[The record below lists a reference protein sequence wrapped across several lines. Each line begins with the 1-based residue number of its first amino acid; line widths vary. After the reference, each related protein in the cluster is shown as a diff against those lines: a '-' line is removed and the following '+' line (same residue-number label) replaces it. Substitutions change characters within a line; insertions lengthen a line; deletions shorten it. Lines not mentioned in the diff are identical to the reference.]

1 MHNPSSNK
9 LNNLPSHKNLLA
21 NINPNNQV
29 PYTMPNLDFT
39 SEEQGESIRVCVRI
53 RPMNMTEIGRGDA
66 KCVEYTNSSTV
77 LFKNKNIQRHYN
89 YNISFGEGAT
99 QEDVFYSCS
108 INVIFFNNFFRN

>member
-1 MHNPSSNK
+1 MHNPTSKK
-9 LNNLPSHKNLLA
+9 LNNIPSNKNLLA
-21 NINPNNQV
+21 NIYTHNP

-53 RPMNMTEIGRGDA
+53 RPMNMTETGRGDN
-66 KCVEYTNSSTV
+66 KCVEYSNSTTV
-77 LFKNKNIQRHYN
+77 LFKNKNIMRHYN

-108 INVIFFNNFFRN
+108 INVIFLINF